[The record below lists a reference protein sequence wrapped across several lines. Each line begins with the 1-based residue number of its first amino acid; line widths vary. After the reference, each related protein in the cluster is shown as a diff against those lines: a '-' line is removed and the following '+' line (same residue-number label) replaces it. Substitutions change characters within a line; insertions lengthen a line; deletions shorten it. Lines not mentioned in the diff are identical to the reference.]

1 MPDVYDVGGDGKIID
16 TDFVNKDLSMKL
28 KDLRDANMQQW
39 AALIANPDGRAMES
53 IDEFRRNIA
62 MCAAVLMEH
71 GVKMEIPKKERTPED
86 VLKESM
92 GELGMMLGSKAFAQG
107 LNFYRRV
114 KEDIMDVN
122 STYEEADDEEF
133 EIFEDDDGYYYIDE
147 RGNEIACDVDG
158 TPLE

>member
-1 MPDVYDVGGDGKIID
+1 
-16 TDFVNKDLSMKL
+16 MKL

-39 AALIANPDGRAMES
+39 AALIANPAGRAMES

-71 GVKMEIPKKERTPED
+71 GVKLEIPKKERTPED

-122 STYEEADDEEF
+122 STYEEADEDF
-133 EIFEDDDGYYYIDE
+133 EIYEDDDGFYFIDE
-147 RGNEIACDVDG
+147 KG
-158 TPLE
+158 